1 MPHSPSKVKSC
12 RRENLASP
20 PFDFAVI
27 RANHQPAAIVRR
39 TATTANTVHVRQ
51 ILASTSSIL
60 SPPAR
65 RFPGPGCRG
74 AEASAQWRQEEPA
87 SEDSQ
92 LPSDRTLADSAITA
106 SQSAGGASS
115 LKTLASIVF
124 RPFRKNF
131 DTSSVEICFQFPV
144 ASVCTVSPLIFNSI
158 RLAARTSNRA
168 DPGCDSTC
176 SVRRNVASIVATG
189 CVRASI
195 AAGNTIHSARLSRGR
210 KLIFGSRSH
219 FHASHPKAMV
229 AAATKASAVQNVFNG
244 TNLVSVAA
252 WKKCV
257 PGGIR
262 TPNLLIRSQMLYPVE
277 LQTQN

>member
-12 RRENLASP
+12 RRENSALP
-20 PFDFAVI
+20 TFDSAVI
-27 RANHQPAAIVRR
+27 RGNHQPAAIVRR
-39 TATTANTVHVRQ
+39 IARTANAVHARQ
-51 ILASTSSIL
+51 ILGSTSNIL

-65 RFPGPGCRG
+65 RLPGPARLGV
-74 AEASAQWRQEEPA
+74 EASALLRQVEPA
-87 SEDSQ
+87 RETSHFSSVRKVDEF
-92 LPSDRTLADSAITA
+92 TVNV

-124 RPFRKNF
+124 GPVRKNF
-131 DTSSVEICFQFPV
+131 DTSSVEISFQSRSGAV
-144 ASVCTVSPLIFNSI
+144 GAVSPLIFNSI

-244 TNLVSVAA
+244 TNLVSVATGKNA
-252 WKKCV
+252 CLEGFE
-257 PGGIR
+257 PP
-262 TPNLLIRSQMLYPVE
+262 TF
-277 LQTQN
+277 